1 MKKTHIY
8 QNVKENI
15 ATMSYCQHTVSE
27 PIVTCSKLA
36 IKTAESHGS
45 RISVF
50 TNNFEH
56 ISHIV
61 LVFLLITL
69 NK

>member
-15 ATMSYCQHTVSE
+15 VTMSYGQHTVFE
-27 PIVTCSKLA
+27 PIFTCSKLA

-61 LVFLLITL
+61 LVFLLTTL